1 LDAAAFGHAWHPR
14 PLARFPELA
23 HSAAEMLHSPP
34 ALLGLSAVEARAV
47 ISAMQLYDIPKGA
60 TLLAELEQHD
70 TGHMFL
76 ILSGEVSVEVD
87 HAGPAPVPISVL
99 GAGSLIGEMALLDGQ
114 PRSTHCTALSPVQ
127 AAGLSRAGLDVLIGS
142 QPRVAA
148 RLLAEVGSVVSS
160 RLRAL
165 SDQLRI
171 YARLAESQQRE
182 IARLKQARSDGR

>member
-1 LDAAAFGHAWHPR
+1 MEPFGSAWHPR
-14 PLARFPELA
+14 PLERFPDLA
-23 HSAAEMLHSPP
+23 RVAAELLHSPP
-34 ALLGLSAVEARAV
+34 ALLGLSAEEAHAV
-47 ISAMQLYDIPKGA
+47 VSAMTLFDIPKGA
-60 TLLAELEQHD
+60 TLLEEHDRED

-76 ILSGEVSVEVD
+76 LLSGEVSVEVD

-114 PRSTHCTALSPVQ
+114 PRSTHCTALSEVQ
-127 AAGLSRAGLDVLIGS
+127 AAGLSRAGLDALLQR

-148 RLLAEVGSVVSS
+148 RLLAEVGCIVSN

-171 YARLAESQQRE
+171 YARLAESLQRE
-182 IARLKQARSDGR
+182 IDRLR

>member
-1 LDAAAFGHAWHPR
+1 MSSTEAPFGAAWHPR

-23 HSAAEMLHSPP
+23 QLAAELLHSPP
-34 ALLGLSAVEARAV
+34 ALLGLSADEAAAV
-47 ISAMQLYDIPKGA
+47 VAAMELFDIPKDA
-60 TLLAELEQHD
+60 TLLHEQDRSD
-70 TGHMFL
+70 TGHML
-76 ILSGEVSVEVD
+76 LLLSGEVAVEVD
-87 HAGPAPVPISVL
+87 HDGPAPVPISVL

-127 AAGLSRAGLDVLIGS
+127 AAGLSRAGLDALIER

-148 RLLAEVGSVVSS
+148 RLLAEIGSIIAN

-182 IARLKQARSDGR
+182 IARLKNGPR

>member
-1 LDAAAFGHAWHPR
+1 VDSFGSAWHPR
-14 PLARFPELA
+14 PIERFPELA
-23 HSAAEMLHSPP
+23 RSAAELLHSPP
-34 ALLGLSAVEARAV
+34 ALLGLSAEEARAV
-47 ISAMQLYDIPKGA
+47 VAAMQLFDIPKGA
-60 TLLAELEQHD
+60 TLLEEHDRED

-114 PRSTHCTALSPVQ
+114 PRSTHCSALSAVQ
-127 AAGLSRAGLDVLIGS
+127 AAGLSRAGLDALLQS

-148 RLLAEVGSVVSS
+148 RLLAEVGCIVSN

-182 IARLKQARSDGR
+182 IARLKGGSAGR